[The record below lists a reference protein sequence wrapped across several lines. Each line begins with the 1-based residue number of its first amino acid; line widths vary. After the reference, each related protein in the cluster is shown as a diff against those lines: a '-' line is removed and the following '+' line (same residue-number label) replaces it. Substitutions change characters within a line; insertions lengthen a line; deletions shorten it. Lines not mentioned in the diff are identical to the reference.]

1 MKIVL
6 TGGGTGGS
14 VAPLLAIYQ
23 EANKSESAEFLFIGG
38 KGSLEDD
45 LAEENNIP
53 FYSITSGKLRRYFD
67 PRNFLT
73 PFNVIAGFFQS
84 IRILR
89 KWKPDIIL
97 SAGSFVAVP
106 VVWAAWLLRIP
117 IVVHQQ
123 DIQKGLANRLM
134 TPFATRITV
143 TFPESTNDFPH
154 KKTIVTGNPV
164 REMVLSGNSETA
176 NQLFS
181 LSKHLP
187 VVLILGG
194 GTGALALNKVVTES
208 LSSLLEFCQI
218 IHIAG
223 KGKNIF
229 QDKNLQDAHRPDS
242 VETMLGKKA
251 ATNYKKSSLE
261 RYHVHEFL
269 NTDELRH
276 AFTAAD
282 VVVTR
287 AGLSTL
293 SELAIL
299 AKPIIIVPLP
309 DTHQEKNAK
318 YFASRN
324 AALTLNQKILNT
336 ELFTNFIYEL
346 LHSKSQKQELSENIS
361 KVMNR
366 NACKSIV
373 NEISSIIRK
382 YGTQ

>member
-1 MKIVL
+1 
-6 TGGGTGGS
+6 
-14 VAPLLAIYQ
+14 
-23 EANKSESAEFLFIGG
+23 
-38 KGSLEDD
+38 
-45 LAEENNIP
+45 
-53 FYSITSGKLRRYFD
+53 
-67 PRNFLT
+67 
-73 PFNVIAGFFQS
+73 
-84 IRILR
+84 
-89 KWKPDIIL
+89 
-97 SAGSFVAVP
+97 
-106 VVWAAWLLRIP
+106 
-117 IVVHQQ
+117 
-123 DIQKGLANRLM
+123 
-134 TPFATRITV
+134 
-143 TFPESTNDFPH
+143 
-154 KKTIVTGNPV
+154 
-164 REMVLSGNSETA
+164 MVLSGNSETA